1 MRRVKKGI
9 KDDENMESPN
19 ILMSHVPISMHT
31 IEDGGQSVNCDNVL
45 LHVVLY
51 TISKNRESYRD
62 RLSREVSQR
71 KVEPDLTPS
80 WIWQILNLETSFMG
94 KLLSSSWTVPS
105 GVGSPE
111 ARGEAGRLNFIV
123 LQLVLQHDGPWKN
136 QVRKLELQSWFFG

>member
-80 WIWQILNLETSFMG
+80 WI
-94 KLLSSSWTVPS
+94 
-105 GVGSPE
+105 
-111 ARGEAGRLNFIV
+111 
-123 LQLVLQHDGPWKN
+123 
-136 QVRKLELQSWFFG
+136 